1 MKRLFILASAA
12 IVALAACTKT
22 EVVYTEAPA
31 EIGVQTYACAMTK
44 AADLGES
51 VHLGVFAEWVNTS
64 DEVSSYFDN
73 KEFSKQSGVWK
84 GGQYWPKEGSLNFTF
99 YAPYMESG
107 AVYNDETKTL
117 TLTIPDN
124 SGNQTDY
131 LVGSTRPMNKTY
143 VAEQAVDILLQHA
156 LASVKVTAVAD
167 KNIYQ
172 LTSVTLNNTKQAGK
186 LDFVYEADGTS
197 YAASVNGEATG
208 DGDFVLVNAATDV
221 AVGTPA
227 AVGNED
233 GYLVFPSAATSLTIG
248 YTINGA
254 AQTKTVTLDETWVSG
269 KQYTYDIS
277 FTSYEI
283 TVAPT
288 VVDSWA
294 VGTVTTNTTIQ

>member
-12 IVALAACTKT
+12 IVALASCTKT
-22 EVVYTEAPA
+22 QVVYTEAPA
-31 EIGVQTYACAMTK
+31 EIGVQTYASAMTK
-44 AADLGES
+44 ADLGES

-73 KEFSKQSGVWK
+73 KDFSKQSGVWK

-107 AVYNDETKTL
+107 ADYNDGTKTL

-124 SGNQTDY
+124 SDSQTDY
-131 LVGSTRPMNKTY
+131 LVGSTRPMNETY
-143 VAEQAVDILLQHA
+143 VADQAVDIVLQHA

-167 KNIYQ
+167 KDIYK
-172 LTSVTLNNTKQAGK
+172 LTTVTLNDTKQAGK

-197 YAASVNGEATG
+197 YEASVNGEATG
-208 DGDFVLVNAATDV
+208 EKDFTLVNAPT
-221 AVGTPA
+221 AVPLTAA
-227 AVGNED
+227 AVGNEN
-233 GYLVFPSAATSLTIG
+233 GYLVFPSTSTSLTIE

-254 AQTKTVTLDETWVSG
+254 AQTKTVNLGETWVSG
-269 KQYTYDIS
+269 KQYTYAIS

-288 VVDSWA
+288 VVNSWE